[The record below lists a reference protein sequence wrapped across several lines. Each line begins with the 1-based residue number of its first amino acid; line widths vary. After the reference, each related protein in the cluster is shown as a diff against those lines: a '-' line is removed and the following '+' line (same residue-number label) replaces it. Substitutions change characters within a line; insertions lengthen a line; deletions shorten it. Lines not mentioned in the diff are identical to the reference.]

1 MPHVTLKET
10 VKRDID
16 ISFKSIC
23 QVVDLL
29 SEREKKLLIKRLQSK
44 SAAFTPFKKDRVSA
58 IVSDFAKTNLYEKE
72 FLKDLEAGL
81 KKSSAYR

>member
-1 MPHVTLKET
+1 MPHLTLKET
-10 VKRDID
+10 IKKDIEV
-16 ISFKSIC
+16 SFKTIC
-23 QVVDLL
+23 QVADLL

-44 SAAFTPFKKDRVSA
+44 PASFAPFKKDKVSS

-81 KKSSAYR
+81 KKSSVCR